1 MSRKNSEFETS
12 DFQLRTQS
20 VTRRHFLRFLLGLPL
35 ICYSP
40 FRAGDVKANVL
51 PFPRAG
57 KSSIGKFFK
66 DEELLYEIG
75 FGPFKR
81 VALGKLTLREM
92 EKKGHY
98 MATLQ
103 AETVGFL
110 GWVSRYRADTY
121 RSVMEEIYGG
131 TCFRSLTFE
140 EDVKVGSTL
149 KRKTHLFDYQRGK
162 WIQMKRRKNGSIER
176 TEEEIPSGRV
186 YDDFLT
192 ASFNFRYGAY
202 GEIER
207 GKKYIVATFPR
218 KGALHYEV
226 RVAPKEEEEKRKKS
240 EKLKDGKE
248 FFIKLLL
255 DPEVTHSK
263 EGLIEGWLSR
273 ELYPLEGAIK
283 DVILFGDVRGTLIK
297 SVRST

>member
-1 MSRKNSEFETS
+1 MRSF
-12 DFQLRTQS
+12 
-20 VTRRHFLRFLLGLPL
+20 TRRIFLRWMIGLPFFSFFPL
-35 ICYSP
+35 
-40 FRAGDVKANVL
+40 RAGEVEANVL
-51 PFPRAG
+51 PLPRAG
-57 KSSIGKFFK
+57 KNSIGEFFK
-66 DEELLYEIG
+66 GEELLYEIG
-75 FGPFKR
+75 FGLFKR
-81 VALGKLTLREM
+81 VGLGKLTLREM

-98 MATLQ
+98 MATLR

-121 RSVMEEIYGG
+121 RSMMEEIDGG
-131 TCFRSLTFE
+131 TRLRSLTFE
-140 EDVKVGSTL
+140 EDVKIGS
-149 KRKTHLFDYQRGK
+149 KVKKKTHLFDYRRGK
-162 WIQMKRRKNGSIER
+162 WIQMRQRKNGTIER
-176 TEEEIPSGRV
+176 TEEEIPPGRV

-192 ASFNFRYGAY
+192 ASFNFRYGVY

-207 GKKYIVATFPR
+207 GKKYMVATFPR

-263 EGLIEGWLSR
+263 EGLIEGWLSK
-273 ELYPLEGAIK
+273 ELYPFEGAIK

-297 SVRST
+297 NNRG